1 MNPAALRRLQSL
13 TEARRAAALAR
24 LETLQLE
31 DRRIAEVIIELAA
44 MPAREIA
51 ETPEGLPHYARRLA
65 WVGHRIAVLERR
77 RSALAVEIAA
87 ARAAAGSSVGR
98 HEAMGAL
105 IRRADRSAADLRE
118 ARAEREAP
126 SPLGQ
131 ADPAP
136 PPAKRH

>member
-1 MNPAALRRLQSL
+1 MTPAALRRLQSL

-24 LETLQLE
+24 LESLQLE
-31 DRRIAEVIIELAA
+31 DRRIAEVIVELAA

-98 HEAMGAL
+98 HEAM
-105 IRRADRSAADLRE
+105 
-118 ARAEREAP
+118 RAELAALGGGTLAAAGEAQGAASTPASTP
-126 SPLGQ
+126 ST
-131 ADPAP
+131 
-136 PPAKRH
+136 R